1 MGWWQLDGAH
11 SLKGGYIQ
19 EVWLPE
25 LRGVFA
31 SQILLSI
38 NCV

>member
-1 MGWWQLDGAH
+1 MEWWQLDGAH

-25 LRGVFA
+25 LWGVFA
-31 SQILLSI
+31 SQILLNIS
-38 NCV
+38 CV